1 MCNGGDG
8 IQETQPQAEET
19 ALLLLGGC
27 LLPGSQSTL
36 SPKCPH
42 PRALCVGA
50 LGASIRLHCGCSQHV
65 DRGPS
70 GLQGRLPGTSP
81 SCKDPGGAGAG
92 ADP

>member
-1 MCNGGDG
+1 MCHGGDG
-8 IQETQPQAEET
+8 IQETRPQAEEM

-27 LLPGSQSTL
+27 LLPGRQSTL
-36 SPKCPH
+36 SPKYP
-42 PRALCVGA
+42 PPPGLCVGA
-50 LGASIRLHCGCSQHV
+50 LGASVRLHCGCSQHV

-70 GLQGRLPGTSP
+70 GLQGRLPGASP